1 MTGSILE
8 KILSAL
14 KILSLEWLPQG
25 QLMALGRPPAWA
37 KDEFACLATPN
48 QPFEA
53 ADISPF
59 LDNFVIDAEE
69 FWQEQSNE
77 FLRSGFWSETLASG
91 EEVSLEAVALYL
103 EGRHIILIESSEESY
118 SESFRWLQTARQ
130 ERLHFIS
137 ERKIAATKLISATF
151 YDSLTGLPNQAFF
164 ASQLNQFFER
174 QFPSSP
180 EQPFQPDSHSSTQAA
195 SEQNSSGATF
205 AVMILNLDRF
215 QSLNDSLGRGAGDRL
230 LVAFAERIRSC
241 IGIDDIP
248 VRFGGDEFGIL
259 LGDLDDIQAA
269 MSTVQHITE
278 TLNQPFRLNS
288 PEING
293 QDTYISTSV
302 GVALCDPHYHKP
314 RDLLRDAGI
323 AMHQAKT
330 LGRGRYVMFDRTM
343 QARALE
349 LWSLESDLRRALKE
363 GELEVFYQPLVSLH
377 SHRVESFEALV
388 RWQHPTK
395 GWISP
400 GEFIPMAE
408 ETGLILELDSWVLRQ
423 ASAVIRGWQA
433 IASYP
438 ITVNV
443 NLSSRHF
450 SETQLLDNVQHILKT
465 NQTSPN
471 NLKLEITESFLLGDT
486 QAATQTLNQLRSLG
500 IKISIDDFGTGYA
513 SLGYLQDL
521 PVDNLKIDG
530 YFIDTMTSN
539 NSEIVSTIITLSH
552 NLGINVTAER
562 VETAEQYRQLKA
574 LGCDHIQGY
583 LISKALPGKDAV
595 AFINQ
600 TFNHFLQDPANPLTN
615 PAPPQPPEP
624 SPCR

>member
-14 KILSLEWLPQG
+14 KILSLEWTPQR
-25 QLMALGRPPAWA
+25 QLVALGRPPVWA
-37 KDEFACLATPN
+37 KDEFDCLATPDLA
-48 QPFEA
+48 FEA
-53 ADISPF
+53 ADLSPF

-91 EEVSLEAVALYL
+91 QEVRLEAVALYL
-103 EGRHIILIESSEESY
+103 EGRYIILVESSDESY
-118 SESFRWLQTARQ
+118 SESFKWLQTARQ

-174 QFPSSP
+174 QLPSDPDQQGSP
-180 EQPFQPDSHSSTQAA
+180 SAYSPANATSAPDSPG
-195 SEQNSSGATF
+195 ETF

-215 QSLNDSLGRGAGDRL
+215 QTLNDSLGRGAGDRL

-259 LGDLDDIQAA
+259 LGGLEDPQAA
-269 MSTVQHITE
+269 LATVQHISDS
-278 TLNQPFRLNS
+278 LNQPFNLS
-288 PEING
+288 GKELDS
-293 QDTYISTSV
+293 QETYISTSV
-302 GVALCDPHYHKP
+302 GVALYDPHYHKP

-323 AMHQAKT
+323 AMHQAKS

-349 LWSLESDLRRALKE
+349 LWSLESDLRRALKQ

-388 RWQHPTK
+388 RWRHPQK
-395 GWISP
+395 GWIAP

-408 ETGLILELDSWVLRQ
+408 ETGLILELDSWVLNQ
-423 ASAVIRGWQA
+423 ACAVIQAWQA
-433 IASYP
+433 IATTP

-450 SETQLLDNVQHILKT
+450 SETPLLKNVQHILDT
-465 NQTSPN
+465 SQASPN

-486 QAATQTLNQLRSLG
+486 QAATQTLHQLRGLG

-530 YFIDTMTSN
+530 YFIDTMASN
-539 NSEIVSTIITLSH
+539 NNEIVNTIITLSH

-574 LGCDHIQGY
+574 LGCDYIQGY
-583 LISKALPGKDAV
+583 LITRALPA
-595 AFINQ
+595 AEAASFINQ
-600 TFNHFLQDPANPLTN
+600 TFNHFLQ
-615 PAPPQPPEP
+615 APTDAAADLAPISSSEP
-624 SPCR
+624 SPCH